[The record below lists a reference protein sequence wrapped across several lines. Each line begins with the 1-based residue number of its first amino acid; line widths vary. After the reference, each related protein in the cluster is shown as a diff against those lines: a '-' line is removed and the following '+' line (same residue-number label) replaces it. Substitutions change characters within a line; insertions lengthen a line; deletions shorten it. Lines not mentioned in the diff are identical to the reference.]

1 MLETTKSEP
10 AHQQAKYAKKAKPLT
25 VHDILKTE
33 LKKLYAAEWTD
44 DWLRDLPRKWK
55 LCDDLLI
62 LQPSCFTLP
71 HWYSNEAELW
81 QLVARVFKV
90 GRVARENRVK
100 SDDFRT
106 PNLTLLYGIDPV
118 VLVNNNGI
126 KLVLRILCSLM
137 V

>member
-25 VHDILKTE
+25 VHDILKIE

-44 DWLRDLPRKWK
+44 DWERDLPRKWK

-71 HWYSNEAELW
+71 HWHNNEDELW

-106 PNLTLLYGIDPV
+106 PNLTLLYGNDPM

-126 KLVLRILCSLM
+126 K
-137 V
+137 